1 MRFNFDFI
9 GRRRQFYVLSVVIL
23 VVAIGGFFL
32 RGLNLGI
39 DFSGGIQMQVH
50 FQKPVQLTTVD
61 ATLRKD
67 GISNYFAVY
76 LGSGKQNIQ
85 ISMPAVSETLRA
97 TVDQSLTKDVGPYTI
112 TSFTKVTGSFSSQV
126 VRGGVIAVLLAS
138 LGIILYMMIRFDLR
152 FAISGIFAVFWD
164 AFVSL
169 GLVALIHFTVNAPF
183 VAGVLTIIGYSIND
197 RIIIFDRVRENL
209 KKRGKESLA
218 EIVNLSLNQT
228 LGRSIATATVVVI
241 AMLAILILGGATTQD
256 LAATVVIGVVF
267 GAYSSILLASPIW
280 YEWVFRVEAQAAAT
294 AVRVGRAPAPK
305 RQQAVADPEAEQAV
319 RRQSGAN
326 RPRGRKKRRRR

>member
-9 GRRRQFYVLSVVIL
+9 GRRRQFYVLSAVIL

-228 LGRSIATATVVVI
+228 LGRS
-241 AMLAILILGGATTQD
+241 
-256 LAATVVIGVVF
+256 
-267 GAYSSILLASPIW
+267 
-280 YEWVFRVEAQAAAT
+280 
-294 AVRVGRAPAPK
+294 
-305 RQQAVADPEAEQAV
+305 
-319 RRQSGAN
+319 
-326 RPRGRKKRRRR
+326 

>member
-1 MRFNFDFI
+1 MRFNFDFM
-9 GRRRQFYVLSVVIL
+9 GRRRQFYILSAVIL
-23 VVAIGGFFL
+23 VVAVGGFFL

-39 DFSGGIQMQVH
+39 DFTGGIQMQVH
-50 FQKPVQLTTVD
+50 FNKPVQLSAVD

-76 LGSGKQNIQ
+76 LGKGDQNVQ

-97 TVDQSLTKDVGPYTI
+97 KVDQSLTKSVGPYTI

-126 VRGGVIAVLLAS
+126 VQGGVIAVLLAS

-152 FAISGIFAVFWD
+152 FAVAGIFAVFWD

-218 EIVNLSLNQT
+218 EIVNLSLYQT
-228 LGRSIATATVVVI
+228 LGRSIATATVVVVAI
-241 AMLAILILGGATTQD
+241 LAILFLGGATTQD

-280 YEWVFRVEAQAAAT
+280 FDWMSRVEAEAAAT

-305 RQQAVADPEAEQAV
+305 RQALVADPEAEQAV
-319 RRQSGAN
+319 RRRTPQN
-326 RPRGRKKRRRR
+326 RGRGRKRRRRR